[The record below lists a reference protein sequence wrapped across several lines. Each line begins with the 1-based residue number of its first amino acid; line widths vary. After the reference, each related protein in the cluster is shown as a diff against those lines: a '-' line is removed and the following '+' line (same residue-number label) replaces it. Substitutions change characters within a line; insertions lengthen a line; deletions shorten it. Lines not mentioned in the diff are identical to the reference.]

1 MHYSSTAQSTT
12 LQPSIFRYCLRVP
25 KTTTYVPTHGT
36 PLYQSSHTEK
46 TTCTYTNLSLRR
58 ENMSA
63 KNAAAKLP
71 PPEDW

>member
-12 LQPSIFRYCLRVP
+12 LQPSILRYCLRVP

-36 PLYQSSHTEK
+36 PLYQPSHTAK
-46 TTCTYTNLSLRR
+46 TTCTYTNLSLQR
-58 ENMSA
+58 ESTSA
-63 KNAAAKLP
+63 KNAAAKLS